1 MHQLF
6 TDLKKDY
13 DSIRWEVLYNI
24 LTEFGIPIKLVRLI
38 KTCPNETYSK
48 AQVGKYL
55 SEMLPIK
62 NNLNQGD
69 ALSPKLFNFPLEYA
83 IRWVQVNQNGL
94 KLYGTHQL
102 LVYVDD
108 VNIVGGSVHTIKN
121 RIISSC

>member
-1 MHQLF
+1 M
-6 TDLKKDY
+6 
-13 DSIRWEVLYNI
+13 
-24 LTEFGIPIKLVRLI
+24 KLVKLMKI
-38 KTCPNETYSK
+38 CLNETYSK
-48 AQVGKYL
+48 AQVGKYM
-55 SEMLPIK
+55 SDMLPIK

-94 KLYGTHQL
+94 KLYGAHQL